1 MKILDDLLL
10 TLRQGDIV
18 KDIRY
23 GPLVYARLGVAQENS
38 GKLVAVVR

>member
-10 TLRQGDIV
+10 TLRQGDIG
-18 KDIRY
+18 KDIRC
-23 GPLVYARLGVAQENS
+23 GPLVHARLGVAQENS